1 HLPFRKKKQSRLK
14 LTLYKLSLIAMWRY
28 PTSINLRDIFKQNVV
43 FSYNFLL
50 SFVDFIKVGISN
62 KP

>member
-1 HLPFRKKKQSRLK
+1 MLK
-14 LTLYKLSLIAMWRY
+14 LMGMWRY

-43 FSYNFLL
+43 FLYNFLL
-50 SFVDFIKVGISN
+50 SFIDFIKVGISN